1 MWPLVPQ
8 PPEKSKENKM
18 KQHAKCGETL
28 PGKEMIFQGCI
39 TIVYVFRTRA
49 KCIEAGTELHSS
61 LVFIKVVRVDVLH
74 DSFRHIFRVD
84 KSDSSPGAR

>member
-1 MWPLVPQ
+1 MNYSQVYGFVFRVIYEYNIDTIESSRGRLSMWPLVPQ

-49 KCIEAGTELHSS
+49 
-61 LVFIKVVRVDVLH
+61 
-74 DSFRHIFRVD
+74 
-84 KSDSSPGAR
+84 

>member
-28 PGKEMIFQGCI
+28 PGKEMIFQGYI
-39 TIVYVFRTRA
+39 TIVYVFWDQ
-49 KCIEAGTELHSS
+49 GLNFSS
-61 LVFIKVVRVDVLH
+61 FK
-74 DSFRHIFRVD
+74 
-84 KSDSSPGAR
+84 